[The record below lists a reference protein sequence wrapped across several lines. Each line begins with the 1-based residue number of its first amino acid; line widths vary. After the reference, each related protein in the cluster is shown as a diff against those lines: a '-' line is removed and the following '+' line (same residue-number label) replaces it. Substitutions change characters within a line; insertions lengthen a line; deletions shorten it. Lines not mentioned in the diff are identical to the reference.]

1 MEENTMSYV
10 KPLAL
15 GILLACLA
23 MAPGA
28 FAQGRAQDENMQNGS
43 VQDHSM
49 KMHGKMMDHGDT
61 SKMFDAMDT
70 NHDGYVS
77 EAEHTAYMDAMFKQA
92 DANNDG
98 KLSKEEMRNAMKQHH
113 HDMDA
118 MQH

>member
-1 MEENTMSYV
+1 MSYV

-15 GILLACLA
+15 GTLLACLA
-23 MAPGA
+23 LAPGA
-28 FAQGRAQDENMQNGS
+28 FAQSDTQGGSMQTGGMQDN
-43 VQDHSM
+43 SM
-49 KMHGKMMDHGDT
+49 HMHGRMMGHGEM

-92 DANNDG
+92 DANGDG
-98 KLSKEEMRNAMKQHH
+98 KLSRDEMRNAVKQHH
-113 HDMDA
+113 REMDA

>member
-1 MEENTMSYV
+1 MSYV
-10 KPLAL
+10 KPLTL
-15 GILLACLA
+15 GTLLACLA
-23 MAPGA
+23 IAPGA
-28 FAQGRAQDENMQNGS
+28 FAQSSTQGGDMQEN
-43 VQDHSM
+43 SM
-49 KMHGKMMDHGDT
+49 HMHGRMMGHGEM